1 MASRHFLG
9 WIISLGDGVR
19 ITAPEKVVND
29 MQAEIRRLS
38 EVYL

>member
-1 MASRHFLG
+1 M
-9 WIISLGDGVR
+9 
-19 ITAPEKVVND
+19 VVQKQKLFILYLVGND